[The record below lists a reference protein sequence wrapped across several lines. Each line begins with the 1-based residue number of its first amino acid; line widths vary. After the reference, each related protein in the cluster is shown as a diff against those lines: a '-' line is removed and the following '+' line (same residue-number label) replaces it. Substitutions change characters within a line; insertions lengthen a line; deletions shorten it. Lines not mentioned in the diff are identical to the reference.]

1 MSVLMIIA
9 KAVTRILA
17 FLGKELVEVAR
28 RPGALM
34 SLILGPFLIMAV
46 FGIGYSGFKRPLNT
60 VVVVPSET
68 GLPTDPAYYEN
79 VAGAGI
85 KVIEV
90 TEDTSKLDQQLSDG
104 TIDLAVI
111 APPDT
116 QQKLE
121 SGQQSVIEVRVDA
134 SDPLDGNYATL
145 MADQVSNHV
154 NRELIRRAAEQGQAQ
169 LGPQAGQIPP
179 EIIASPTRA
188 EVNNIAPVQPTVVEY
203 FGPAVLALIL
213 QHMAVSLIALSVI
226 RERTTGMIELFR
238 ISPVSAW
245 EIVSGKIIGFGAL
258 AGAIAAITIAL
269 MVLGLNVPNIGS
281 GLALGG
287 VVALLVLA
295 SLGLGMLIAA
305 GVGLGASDRAAVAA
319 GPPGVDLLLG
329 VRAAADRVLAAGPG
343 ARATHPGD
351 ERHRADA
358 GRDVPGRRP
367 GAVAGGGPR
376 GHGRRA
382 AGRLLAAAPA
392 RDEPRIASAPRRCAL
407 RSAAGS
413 GRGRHPGA
421 TRSAPRRGP
430 LHPCGHLASKHARTE
445 RSRGRVERAR
455 HGPPGHGR
463 GTSDGWTGGERTR
476 HVLGVGGLRG
486 GLCGVCRLGGLGPG
500 LHRERSVPA
509 G

>member
-1 MSVLMIIA
+1 MGVLMLLA
-9 KAVTRILA
+9 KAFTRILA

-34 SLILGPFLIMAV
+34 SLILGPFLIMAI

-60 VVVVPSET
+60 IVVVPSQT

-85 KVIEV
+85 KVV
-90 TEDTSKLDQQLSDG
+90 QVSEDDTGVDQQLQDG

-116 QQKLE
+116 QEKLQA
-121 SGQQSVIEVRVDA
+121 GQQSVIEVRVDA

-145 MADQVSNHV
+145 MASQVSDHV

-169 LGPQAGQIPP
+169 LGPEAQQIPP
-179 EIIASPTRA
+179 EVIAAPTRA
-188 EVNNIAPVQPTVVEY
+188 EVNNIAPIQPTVVQY

-269 MVLGLNVPNIGS
+269 MVLGLHVPNLGS
-281 GLALGG
+281 GLLLAG

-295 SLGLGMLIAA
+295 SLGLGMLIALVSDSERQTVQLSLLVLLASIFFSGFVLPLAEFSPPVQAIARVIPVTNGIELIQDVMFRGVVQEPWQA
-305 GVGLGASDRAAVAA
+305 G
-319 GPPGVDLLLG
+319 
-329 VRAAADRVLAAGPG
+329 VLAA
-343 ARATHPGD
+343 T
-351 ERHRADA
+351 
-358 GRDVPGRRP
+358 
-367 GAVAGGGPR
+367 GGV
-376 GHGRRA
+376 
-382 AGRLLAAAPA
+382 LLVG
-392 RDEPRIASAPRRCAL
+392 CWL
-407 RSAAGS
+407 LL
-413 GRGRHPGA
+413 
-421 TRSAPRRGP
+421 RRGM
-430 LHPCGHLASKHARTE
+430 
-445 RSRGRVERAR
+445 SRA
-455 HGPPGHGR
+455 
-463 GTSDGWTGGERTR
+463 
-476 HVLGVGGLRG
+476 
-486 GLCGVCRLGGLGPG
+486 
-500 LHRERSVPA
+500 
-509 G
+509 